1 MDIVF
6 LFDEGAEGVGV
17 VDDGC
22 AVLAPVEKVV
32 RRTVEQQTEAF
43 EVVGL
48 DVAELIIEPRM
59 HRLRHKTI
67 LDQPTIRF
75 VDPTRL

>member
-1 MDIVF
+1 MSFFCLVRVRRA
-6 LFDEGAEGVGV
+6 LGV
-17 VDDGC
+17 VDDGF

-32 RRTVEQQTEAF
+32 RRAARQQAEAF

-59 HRLRHKTI
+59 HRLRH
-67 LDQPTIRF
+67 QRF
-75 VDPTRL
+75 CTDTYETA